1 MSVVPLTIA
10 YEMYTGSETL
20 FFPQALIPLS
30 SALWSSHLDYC
41 NSFYIEIFKY
51 NLNCQQRIKNSLAIH
66 HWNFET
72 QAYYADS
79 KNTLLSSYQA

>member
-10 YEMYTGSETL
+10 YEMYTGFEAL
-20 FFPQALIPLS
+20 FFPWALIPLS
-30 SALWSSHLDYC
+30 SALWSSRLDYC

-51 NLNCQQRIKNSLAIH
+51 NLNCLQIIQNSLAKH
-66 HWNFET
+66 HWNFEI